1 MGGDCGD
8 RGDADDEENDCVLFD
23 HLAQEDGDEETCEM
37 EDCEQERKDRNR
49 RELTRMVML
58 ETCLSVLL

>member
-8 RGDADDEENDCVLFD
+8 RGDADDEESDCVLFD
-23 HLAQEDGDEETCEM
+23 HLAQEDGDEETYEM